1 MLFVFKPSPPP
12 QYGFEAPPSLNWGLL
27 QMLQSHVGATVGLIY
42 SIPQPAQ
49 ASDVLRRGSVAG
61 IDLIP
66 SFHVWLVV
74 MEIVR
79 SPYS

>member
-1 MLFVFKPSPPP
+1 
-12 QYGFEAPPSLNWGLL
+12 
-27 QMLQSHVGATVGLIY
+27 MLQSHVGATVGLIY

-79 SPYS
+79 NPYS